1 MNNLSKFPFF
11 LILIMFTSSAFSK
24 EIFLDCLLNFNI
36 HEIDIDLDKRSGK
49 WVPYTSKTFTEN
61 ANDPQFRL
69 SISSN
74 KVRFGKRPSDY
85 IEIDLITLK
94 AKAVILT
101 GLKDDSLGGGLED
114 DFSLGGGLE
123 DDSLGGGLEDDS
135 LGGGLEDDSLGGGL
149 EDDSLGGG
157 LEDDSLGGGLED
169 DFSLGGGLEDDSLG
183 GGLEDDSLGGGLE
196 DDSLTAGFQDGI
208 CEKVPQRLSL

>member
-24 EIFLDCLLNFNI
+24 EIFLDCLLDFDI
-36 HEIDIDLDKRSGK
+36 HEIDIDLNKRSGK
-49 WVPYTSKTFTEN
+49 WAPYTSKTFTEN

-85 IEIDLITLK
+85 IDIDLITLK

-114 DFSLGGGLE
+114 DSLGGGLEDDSFSLGGGLEDDFLDGGLE

-135 LGGGLEDDSLGGGL
+135 
-149 EDDSLGGG
+149 
-157 LEDDSLGGGLED
+157 
-169 DFSLGGGLEDDSLG
+169 FSLG

>member
-1 MNNLSKFPFF
+1 
-11 LILIMFTSSAFSK
+11 MFTSSAFSK
-24 EIFLDCLLNFNI
+24 EIYLDCLLDFDI
-36 HEIDIDLDKRSGK
+36 HEIDIDLNKRSGK
-49 WVPYTSKTFTEN
+49 WAPYTSKTFTEN

-135 LGGGLEDDSLGGGL
+135 LGGGLEDDSL
-149 EDDSLGGG
+149 
-157 LEDDSLGGGLED
+157 
-169 DFSLGGGLEDDSLG
+169 
-183 GGLEDDSLGGGLE
+183 
-196 DDSLTAGFQDGI
+196 TAGFQDGI

>member
-1 MNNLSKFPFF
+1 MMNLIKFPFF
-11 LILIMFTSSAFSK
+11 LLLIMIPSFVFSE
-24 EIFLDCLLNFNI
+24 EIFLDCILDFDI

-69 SISSN
+69 SINTN

-101 GLKDDSLGGGLED
+101 GMDDDSLSGGMDDDSLGGGMED
-114 DFSLGGGLE
+114 DSFSLGGGMDDDSLSCGME

-135 LGGGLEDDSLGGGL
+135 LA
-149 EDDSLGGG
+149 
-157 LEDDSLGGGLED
+157 
-169 DFSLGGGLEDDSLG
+169 
-183 GGLEDDSLGGGLE
+183 
-196 DDSLTAGFQDGI
+196 AGFQDGI

>member
-1 MNNLSKFPFF
+1 
-11 LILIMFTSSAFSK
+11 MFTSSAFSK

-135 LGGGLEDDSLGGGL
+135 LGGGLEDDSL
-149 EDDSLGGG
+149 
-157 LEDDSLGGGLED
+157 
-169 DFSLGGGLEDDSLG
+169 
-183 GGLEDDSLGGGLE
+183 
-196 DDSLTAGFQDGI
+196 TAGFQDGI

>member
-24 EIFLDCLLNFNI
+24 EIYLDCLLDFDI
-36 HEIDIDLDKRSGK
+36 HEIDIDLNKRSGK
-49 WVPYTSKTFTEN
+49 WAPYTSKTFTEN

-101 GLKDDSLGGGLED
+101 GLKDDSLGGGMD
-114 DFSLGGGLE
+114 
-123 DDSLGGGLEDDS
+123 DDSLGGGMDDDSLSGGMDDDS
-135 LGGGLEDDSLGGGL
+135 LGGGMDDDSLGGGMD
-149 EDDSLGGG
+149 DDSLGGG
-157 LEDDSLGGGLED
+157 MDDDSL
-169 DFSLGGGLEDDSLG
+169 S
-183 GGLEDDSLGGGLE
+183 GGLE

-208 CEKVPQRLSL
+208 CKKVPQRLSL

>member
-135 LGGGLEDDSLGGGL
+135 LGGGLE
-149 EDDSLGGG
+149 E
-157 LEDDSLGGGLED
+157 
-169 DFSLGGGLEDDSLG
+169 
-183 GGLEDDSLGGGLE
+183 
-196 DDSLTAGFQDGI
+196 DSLTAGFQDGI

>member
-1 MNNLSKFPFF
+1 MNLIKFPFF
-11 LILIMFTSSAFSK
+11 LLLIMIPSFVFSE
-24 EIFLDCLLNFNI
+24 EIFLDCILDFDI

-69 SISSN
+69 SINTN

-101 GLKDDSLGGGLED
+101 GLDDDSLSGGMEDDSLGGGMD
-114 DFSLGGGLE
+114 DDSLGGGMDDDSVSGGMDDDSVSGGLE
-123 DDSLGGGLEDDS
+123 DDSLA
-135 LGGGLEDDSLGGGL
+135 
-149 EDDSLGGG
+149 
-157 LEDDSLGGGLED
+157 
-169 DFSLGGGLEDDSLG
+169 
-183 GGLEDDSLGGGLE
+183 
-196 DDSLTAGFQDGI
+196 AGFQDGI